1 MQLSDKAD
9 ALVAPKPV
17 VDTLGPC
24 KRHPEATEI
33 AFYVI
38 STAMVCFLLSAS
50 FPLVLSCIGAANRMW
65 AKKAARQMPA
75 MPAETEEK
83 EETEMRPWARSRKYG
98 VAAAA
103 AAAEKEDKKE
113 CVVNVLENEDQDI
126 IKETK
131 APQTDEIEVAEK
143 TDTKEDD
150 GVKKDGEV

>member
-24 KRHPEATEI
+24 TRHPEATEI

-65 AKKAARQMPA
+65 AKKAARQ

-150 GVKKDGEV
+150 GVKKDGEI